1 MSIYRKKERKV
12 KEKTFKDLGLE
23 GGDKF
28 LDELDL
34 DLGELNKV
42 LESKEDEQELKK
54 KIKEIN
60 YKV

>member
-12 KEKTFKDLGLE
+12 KEKTFKDLVLE
-23 GGDKF
+23 VGDKF

-60 YKV
+60 DKV

>member
-1 MSIYRKKERKV
+1 M

-60 YKV
+60 DKV